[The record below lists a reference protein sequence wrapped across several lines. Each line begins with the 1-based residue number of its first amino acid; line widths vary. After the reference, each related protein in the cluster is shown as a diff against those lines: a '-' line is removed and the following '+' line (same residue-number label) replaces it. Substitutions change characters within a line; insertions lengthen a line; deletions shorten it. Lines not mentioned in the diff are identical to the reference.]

1 VIYTFYWRRSLA
13 HVHTA
18 RYFPRINSG
27 RGRGRTRAAVWARSV
42 FLEAGSFLGHSFSA
56 RAEEVHFGTPAF
68 VRAAPLCRARKRPR
82 ERAGERFLRNRQRG
96 TTKNLARKDT
106 YAPPRE
112 QEARRCCSSPDEGE
126 TFLAALT
133 DAGTYLLPRPAS
145 CILFLVN
152 SFNLALA
159 ESRRFFVGKFKKDV
173 HALALL
179 CAVAAAANLGRS
191 RA

>member
-1 VIYTFYWRRSLA
+1 MLQ
-13 HVHTA
+13 
-18 RYFPRINSG
+18 
-27 RGRGRTRAAVWARSV
+27 
-42 FLEAGSFLGHSFSA
+42 L
-56 RAEEVHFGTPAF
+56 
-68 VRAAPLCRARKRPR
+68 
-82 ERAGERFLRNRQRG
+82 
-96 TTKNLARKDT
+96 
-106 YAPPRE
+106 
-112 QEARRCCSSPDEGE
+112 

-191 RA
+191 RIDRYLLFVLCVAPQSNQVEKLMNTASMREVGAHAGELLYYCGRLRRVASPSVKGASRVNA